1 MTEATHA
8 PTGDITGDITGNSLG
23 DNLDGNP
30 PDGNPRDDNPP
41 DGNPQDGNPGAGSG
55 PKIVLGR
62 NQYGK
67 AEVRLV
73 KVSRDTARHHLEDLS
88 ITSQLHGDFEA
99 AHTQGNNSRVVATD
113 TQKNTIYA
121 FARDGVGSPEEFL
134 MRLARHF
141 TSGFDWVTGGR
152 WAAEQYFWNRI
163 NNHDHAFAKDKSEVR
178 TAVLLS
184 VGGQLHL
191 VSGISGL
198 TVLKSTGS
206 EFHGFPRDRF
216 TTLAETTDR
225 VLATDVTAKWRYAA
239 GTGSGVAD
247 FNTTYASVRN
257 LLLEAFANTH
267 SLALQQTMFEMGR
280 AVLEVHPEIEEV
292 RLSLPNNH
300 HFLVDLAPFG
310 LDNPQE
316 VFFAADRPYGLIEAS
331 VLREGAGQDSPIW
344 DSIGGFC

>member
-1 MTEATHA
+1 MTETTQA
-8 PTGDITGDITGNSLG
+8 PSEERA
-23 DNLDGNP
+23 DNA
-30 PDGNPRDDNPP
+30 R
-41 DGNPQDGNPGAGSG
+41 
-55 PKIVLGR
+55 IVLGS

-73 KVSRDTARHHLEDLS
+73 KVTRDTARHRLEDLS

-99 AHTQGNNSRVVATD
+99 AHTEGDNSHVVATD

-134 MRLARHF
+134 LRLEQHF
-141 TSGFDWVTGGR
+141 TGGFDWVSGGR

-163 NNHDHAFAKDKSEVR
+163 SDHDHAFAKDKSEIR
-178 TAVLLS
+178 TAVLVS
-184 VGGQLHL
+184 EAGRQHL

-206 EFHGFPRDRF
+206 EFSGFPRDRY

-225 VLATDVTAKWRYAA
+225 ILATDVTAKWRYAPD
-239 GTGSGVAD
+239 TDVSSLD
-247 FNTTYASVRN
+247 FNALYASART
-257 LLLEAFANTH
+257 LLLDAFANTH
-267 SLALQQTMFEMGR
+267 SLALQQTMFEMGK
-280 AVLEVHPEIEEV
+280 AVITAHPEIDEV

-310 LDNPQE
+310 LDNPNE

-331 VLREGAGQDSPIW
+331 VLREGTAADSPVW
-344 DSIGGFC
+344 NTVGGFC